1 MEMCRIILGHVLEEE
16 ESEGTFSKDR
26 RIGGCHFSCF
36 LSTYQTSSGV
46 SSNILYL
53 PCLHILP
60 HSGVPLQTC
69 PTQHDHL
76 GKCPSM
82 WLQPCHTQQA
92 ASVGPHPHGATMAWP
107 LGVKWHYSRL
117 TPAPGRGE
125 LALNTRVP
133 TVATGDLSVSQ
144 AGASLAHQ
152 CNHGKDQE
160 NRMANTGHTGDIP
173 GASGSGDGRVGGGG
187 GDCATGHHWI
197 TFIWSHYFQDQ
208 ERADLLQTK

>member
-16 ESEGTFSKDR
+16 ESEGAFSKDR

-69 PTQHDHL
+69 PTQHNHL

-92 ASVGPHPHGATMAWP
+92 ASVGPASPQSDYG
-107 LGVKWHYSRL
+107 L
-117 TPAPGRGE
+117 
-125 LALNTRVP
+125 
-133 TVATGDLSVSQ
+133 ATG
-144 AGASLAHQ
+144 
-152 CNHGKDQE
+152 CE
-160 NRMANTGHTGDIP
+160 MA
-173 GASGSGDGRVGGGG
+173 V
-187 GDCATGHHWI
+187 
-197 TFIWSHYFQDQ
+197 
-208 ERADLLQTK
+208 LQTNPSPRERGISPKHQGAHSSYR